1 MSGAGN
7 PRVALLI
14 DADNVSTDVIEQAI
28 SRLHAEYGALHVRRA
43 YGTAEAAV
51 KHQALF
57 KRLSIRPMV
66 NLAAG
71 KNSTDIA
78 LAVDALDLVMTER
91 PDVVVIA
98 SSDSDFAPLVARLRE
113 KGCLVRGIGQKGKV
127 GEETPLI
134 YDDWLEFEHRKPRT
148 RATAGGASD
157 AGDTAA
163 AAPAKKSRSRG
174 ARSAAASVVPPRAPS
189 PASSRSR
196 SPSPSPS
203 LVPAPAPAAAPADAE
218 SSAPAAKK
226 ARRTPA
232 RTAAAKSAAPVD
244 DTAAAAPAPARKTRK
259 TQARKTAGAEPT
271 ATEPSSAGDEAAAK
285 PRARKTAKT
294 APKAAPTAAP
304 TAAPKATSKPAPKA
318 APKSAPRA
326 PAAPPA
332 PAVPMPD
339 KVARALEVLPALA
352 AGQAVN
358 VQVAAEA
365 LRRARVFSNADS
377 WPKFFQRHADWFEL
391 LPPDRPT
398 QVRRKA
404 P

>member
-1 MSGAGN
+1 MSTT

-28 SRLHAEYGALHVRRA
+28 SRLHAEYGALHLRRA

-78 LAVDALDLVMTER
+78 LAVDAIDLVIAER

-98 SSDSDFAPLVARLRE
+98 SSDSDFAPLVARIRE

-134 YDDWLEFEHRKPRT
+134 YDDWLEFEHRKPRS
-148 RATAGGASD
+148 RSAAGGD
-157 AGDTAA
+157 AA
-163 AAPAKKSRSRG
+163 AAAPAPPPAKKSRSRG
-174 ARSAAASVVPPRAPS
+174 VRSTAASAKSEPAP
-189 PASSRSR
+189 
-196 SPSPSPS
+196 
-203 LVPAPAPAAAPADAE
+203 LVTRTPKAVAAEAEAPAP
-218 SSAPAAKK
+218 APAAKK
-226 ARRTPA
+226 ARKTPA
-232 RTAAAKSAAPVD
+232 RKAAAAKPAPQVEDGPQAAPPP
-244 DTAAAAPAPARKTRK
+244 ARKARKAPARKT
-259 TQARKTAGAEPT
+259 AVAEP
-271 ATEPSSAGDEAAAK
+271 AVAEPAAAEAPAAK
-285 PRARKTAKT
+285 PRARKSTKAVAK
-294 APKAAPTAAP
+294 APA
-304 TAAPKATSKPAPKA
+304 SL
-318 APKSAPRA
+318 
-326 PAAPPA
+326 PAAP
-332 PAVPMPD
+332 MPE

-352 AGQAVN
+352 AGQAVG
-358 VQVAAEA
+358 VQAAAEV
-365 LRRARVFSNADS
+365 LRKARVFSNADS